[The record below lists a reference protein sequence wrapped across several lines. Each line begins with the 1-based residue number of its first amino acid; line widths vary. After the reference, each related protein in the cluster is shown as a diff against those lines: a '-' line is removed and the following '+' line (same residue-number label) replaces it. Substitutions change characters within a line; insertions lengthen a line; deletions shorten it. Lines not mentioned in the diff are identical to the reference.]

1 MAEKFS
7 LPADVIE
14 ALRHGNKIEAIKLL
28 RAASKLGLA
37 EAKSVIEGHDFV
49 GHAARSHPH
58 HAPSSAPRRD
68 GLSPG
73 EVPRSL
79 FSPTAV
85 VVALAVL
92 ALVVGYLLKAA

>member
-14 ALRHGNKIEAIKLL
+14 ALRRGNKIEAIKLL
-28 RAASKLGLA
+28 RDASKLGLA
-37 EAKSVIEGHDFV
+37 EAKSVIEGQDF
-49 GHAARSHPH
+49 GKHAARPHSH

-73 EVPRSL
+73 EVPRST

-85 VVALAVL
+85 VIALAIL
-92 ALVVGYLLKAA
+92 ALVVGYLLKFA